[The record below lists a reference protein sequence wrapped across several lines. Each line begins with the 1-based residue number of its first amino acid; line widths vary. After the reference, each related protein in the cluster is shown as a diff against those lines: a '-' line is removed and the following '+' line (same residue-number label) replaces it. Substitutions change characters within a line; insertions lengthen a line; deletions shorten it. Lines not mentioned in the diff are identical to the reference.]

1 MRAKDRRWKKLSL
14 VIIPLLLEGNPGD
27 AQERV
32 TVSYSSLE
40 APNSNYFIAQEKGLY
55 QKYRI
60 EADSIFIPASTTV
73 VTAIVAGSVHLGNG
87 TGGSIANAAVG
98 GANVVSV
105 GSFINTLPYE
115 LIVHES
121 IKSAEDLRG
130 KAIGISRIG
139 SASDVAARVLLKALG
154 LEPDKDV
161 PVIQVGGASDRA
173 AAFRTGKI
181 AGFPSPPGVIKLA
194 KGMPHRVLIT
204 TADFPKR
211 FPFPYVCLT
220 TTKSYLASNR
230 ETIKRIVMALIEGTH
245 FFKTRKEE
253 SKRILA
259 KYSRQNNEAYLES
272 SYSGNAPL
280 FERVPLVTR
289 EGMEVQVK
297 EALARKPG
305 ARLRVEDLVDDSIV
319 LQLEKEGFIDRIYQQ

>member
-1 MRAKDRRWKKLSL
+1 MRAKDRRLKRLSL
-14 VIIPLLLEGNPGD
+14 LIVVLLIEANPGD

-32 TVSYSSLE
+32 TISYSSLE
-40 APNSNYFIAQEKGLY
+40 APNGNYFIAQEKSLY
-55 QKYRI
+55 QKYGI
-60 EADSIFIPASTTV
+60 EADSIFILASTTV
-73 VTAIVAGSVHLGNG
+73 VTAIVTGSVHLAPG
-87 TGGSIANAAVG
+87 AASPMRRWG
-98 GANVVSV
+98 GANLVAV

-139 SASDVAARVLLKALG
+139 SASD
-154 LEPDKDV
+154 
-161 PVIQVGGASDRA
+161 RA

-204 TADFPKR
+204 TAEFPKK

-230 ETIKRIVMALIEGTH
+230 EPIKQIVMAL
-245 FFKTRKEE
+245 
-253 SKRILA
+253 
-259 KYSRQNNEAYLES
+259 
-272 SYSGNAPL
+272 
-280 FERVPLVTR
+280 V
-289 EGMEVQVK
+289 
-297 EALARKPG
+297 
-305 ARLRVEDLVDDSIV
+305 
-319 LQLEKEGFIDRIYQQ
+319 